1 VGAGFISPPP
11 RSDEVGVWPSHNKL
25 EQLEIPLDK
34 DETYRRRLI
43 MAAHR
48 RGLLEA
54 ELILGRFVD
63 REITKLS
70 PEELADLEKIMRLE
84 DLDLWEIICRRKET
98 PSDLNLELLEK
109 IRGMLP
115 EPPVSG

>member
-1 VGAGFISPPP
+1 M
-11 RSDEVGVWPSHNKL
+11 
-25 EQLEIPLDK
+25 DK

-48 RGLLEA
+48 RGFLEA

-63 REITKLS
+63 REIMNLS
-70 PEELADLEKIMRLE
+70 SEELADLERIMALE
-84 DLDLWEIICRRKET
+84 DLDLWEIICRRKKT
-98 PSDLNLELLEK
+98 PPDLNLELLEK

-115 EPPVSG
+115 APPVSG